1 MNPSRAQYD
10 REKKMKRTIAC
21 LEVVLL
27 LMIFAGCGATAK
39 VIAARSQS
47 ERADVFTEVTDAGAK
62 PQGFADVVIKASIKT
77 HVAGYYS
84 NELETSLH
92 GKPGYP
98 FMLNIDG
105 QAVVWKV
112 DGKKDVDPAY
122 DELGNTSR
130 DPEAGTGVSYILER
144 KIRLREGAH
153 KVYFVLP
160 EDDYIV
166 DVVIALRSGQE
177 AVLEFKP
184 LYWHKNVPYHIPTF
198 LKGVRTYEIYL
209 NGARIN

>member
-1 MNPSRAQYD
+1 
-10 REKKMKRTIAC
+10 MKRINAYVS
-21 LEVVLL
+21 VVLL
-27 LMIFAGCGATAK
+27 LMVLAGCGATVK
-39 VIAARSQS
+39 MIAAKSQS
-47 ERADVFTEVTDAGAK
+47 ERADVFTEVTDTGAK
-62 PQGFADVVIKASIKT
+62 PQGTVDLVVKANIKT
-77 HVAGYYS
+77 HVEGDHNDES
-84 NELETSLH
+84 GKSLH

-98 FMLNIDG
+98 FVLNIDG

-112 DGKKDVDPAY
+112 DGRKDVDPEY
-122 DELGNTSR
+122 DEQGNTSR

-153 KVYFVLP
+153 KVYFILP

-166 DVVIALRSGQE
+166 DADIVLRSGEE

-198 LKGVRTYEIYL
+198 LKGVKKYEIYL